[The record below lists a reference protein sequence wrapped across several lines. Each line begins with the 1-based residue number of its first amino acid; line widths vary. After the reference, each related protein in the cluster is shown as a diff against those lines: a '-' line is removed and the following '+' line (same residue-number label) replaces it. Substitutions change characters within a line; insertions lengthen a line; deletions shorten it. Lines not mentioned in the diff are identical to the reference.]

1 MSIAN
6 YTDLQ
11 ASVASWL
18 HRQDL
23 AAVIPDFIALA
34 ETKLQG
40 DLESRSMEIRTT
52 LTCTPGPTIAARY
65 VALPTD
71 MLEMKRLANVTAD
84 PVTVLEYRSPDEVM
98 EENAYL
104 LSSGQPRTFTVV
116 GSNVELAPAPDKA
129 YSLELVYIQKIP
141 ALSVSNTTNWLLT
154 ANPNAYL
161 FGALLSSIAYTQDES
176 RFQLWGAE
184 YKKAIETTNSIDWY
198 SGSTLRVKAR

>member
-1 MSIAN
+1 MSITN
-6 YTDLQ
+6 YSELQ

-23 AAVIPDFIALA
+23 SAVIPDFITLA
-34 ETKLQG
+34 EARLQG
-40 DLESRSMEIRTT
+40 DLESRSMEARTT
-52 LTCTPGPTIAARY
+52 LTCVPGTTVDARY

-71 MLEMKRLANVTAD
+71 MLEMKRLTLMTEPAV
-84 PVTVLEYRSPDEVM
+84 VLEYKSPDQLVDDSS
-98 EENAYL
+98 YL
-104 LSSGQPRTFTVV
+104 LSASVPRCFTVI
-116 GSNVELAPAPDKA
+116 GGNLELAPPPDSA

-161 FGALLSSIAYTQDES
+161 FGSLLASIAYTQDES
-176 RFQLWGAE
+176 RQALWE
-184 YKKAIETTNSIDWY
+184 QKYQQAIQTTNSIDWY